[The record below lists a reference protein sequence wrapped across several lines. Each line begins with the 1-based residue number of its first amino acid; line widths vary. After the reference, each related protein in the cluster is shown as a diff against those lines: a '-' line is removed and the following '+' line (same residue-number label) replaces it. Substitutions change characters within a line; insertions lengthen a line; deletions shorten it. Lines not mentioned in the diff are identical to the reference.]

1 MLRLH
6 SKQVALG
13 LQLHGKSLWSL
24 CPWQAALREL
34 SPLMTGECKAANVK
48 DEIVWAIS
56 ATCQLT
62 KIYSTKISCCSHM
75 FKASQMLRIGRCSLH
90 LAGSWQTATSCTA
103 LSNRNRSEERVC
115 VGAFRGLPLV
125 KLLLFWTQ
133 HDAPTVHKLLFCMH
147 SARQTNPLCRIRS
160 NGALSNLVLGHCSCK
175 HFKRL

>member
-6 SKQVALG
+6 SKQVELG

-75 FKASQMLRIGRCSLH
+75 FQASQMLRIGRLGDVHCI
-90 LAGSWQTATSCTA
+90 WQD
-103 LSNRNRSEERVC
+103 
-115 VGAFRGLPLV
+115 PD
-125 KLLLFWTQ
+125 KLLQAARRCPIAIEVRNEFALVPSEGFHLWSFSCFEHNMTHQQCTNCFSACIPHVKQTLFVEYEAMVPCQ
-133 HDAPTVHKLLFCMH
+133 
-147 SARQTNPLCRIRS
+147 I
-160 NGALSNLVLGHCSCK
+160 
-175 HFKRL
+175 